1 MTPSVHA
8 PEHTEGER
16 LRRIQRRVEREACAR
31 QEAERLL
38 ESKSLELF
46 ALNQSLLR
54 LNAQLEKRVED
65 RTRALEAATDAAVAL
80 VETDHLTKISSRAR
94 YSRCL
99 DTSLH
104 RERTGTELTGLLLLD
119 IDDFKLV
126 NDTFGHAY
134 GDELLI
140 TVSQRLKK
148 RMRTGELVARIGGDE
163 FAVVVEAANAKA
175 LHEAVRRF
183 HAAFDDPVTA
193 GGVTLKC
200 NASMGV
206 AIWPTQASSNADLQR
221 FADLALYRA
230 KAQGGDTTAMFD
242 ESLLTAYEFR
252 RRIEKEFRAAIGF
265 DGIEINYQ
273 PIVCLETGEPKAV
286 EALARWTDSRGVAI
300 GPDIF
305 IPLSEQ
311 CGLIR
316 QLGRQLLRKALTE
329 SKPWIDSGLI
339 EVLTFNVSPLELLE
353 RGFTR
358 SVEQLLIE
366 TGFPA
371 EKLVLEITEGVA
383 LKNMRVAERV
393 MRRLLRTGV
402 RFALDDFGCG
412 YTNLSYLRRLPI
424 SILKIDGSLLVDV
437 ATQQPAQVIIQNIV
451 SLCHDLGIRSVC
463 EGAETEGQLSFLRDA
478 GCNAVQGYVLARPTP
493 AADVVPMLE
502 AISRFRG
509 RPAPGAPIR
518 IGAS

>member
-1 MTPSVHA
+1 MAATSHA
-8 PEHTEGER
+8 PEPADADR
-16 LRRIQRRVEREACAR
+16 LRRIQRRVDRETCAR
-31 QEAERLL
+31 LEAERLL

-65 RTRALEAATDAAVAL
+65 RTRALEAATEAAVAL
-80 VETDHLTKISSRAR
+80 VETDHLTKIASRAR

-104 RERTGTELTGLLLLD
+104 RERTGTQLTGLLLLD

-148 RMRTGELVARIGGDE
+148 RMRAGELVARIGGDE
-163 FAVVVEAANAKA
+163 FAVVVEAPDA
-175 LHEAVRRF
+175 LGLAEAVRRF
-183 HAAFDDPVTA
+183 HGAFDDPVTA

-206 AIWPTQASSNADLQR
+206 AICPTHATSNEDLQR

-230 KAQGGDTTAMFD
+230 KAQGGDGTETFD

-252 RRIEKEFRAAIGF
+252 RRIEKEFRAAVDF
-265 DGIEINYQ
+265 DGIEMYYQ
-273 PIVCLETGEPKAV
+273 PIVCLETGKPKAV

-300 GPDIF
+300 GPDVF

-316 QLGRQLLRKALTE
+316 QLGRQLLRKALLE

-339 EVLTFNVSPLELLE
+339 EALTFNVSPLELLE

-358 SVEQLLIE
+358 SVEQLLVE

-371 EKLVLEITEGVA
+371 DKLVLEITEGVA

-393 MRRLLRTGV
+393 MRRLLRTGI

-437 ATQQPAQVIIQNIV
+437 ATQQPAQVIIRNIV

-463 EGAETEGQLSFLRDA
+463 EGAETEGQLLFLRDA
-478 GCNAVQGYVLARPTP
+478 GCSAVQGYVFARPTP
-493 AADVVPMLE
+493 EPGVVAMLE

-509 RPAPGAPIR
+509 RAVPDEPIR
-518 IGAS
+518 ASVS